1 MGHFPEFQSDL
12 NAIFDTLSA
21 QPYAFDTT
29 EKLFVELMA
38 AMMKFYE
45 DNGYM
50 MRRDFDGMVK
60 LTREAL
66 AKHDATEGGG

>member
-1 MGHFPEFQSDL
+1 MSHFPKFQSHL

-29 EKLFVELMA
+29 EKVFVELMA